1 MLPDEIQPFS
11 HTISDL
17 QVRRVCCKFYTRLL
31 QFVNRTPGARN
42 LYSQGSTGEKVL
54 NCFLPLRLQS
64 KEKWPFLN
72 SNILLSCH
80 PCMRALCRSSRVRLF
95 VTPWIAAL
103 QAPLSM
109 EVFRA
114 RILGRVA
121 MPSCRASSRPRISH
135 GSSTAGRFFTA
146 EPAGEPTMSYTRT
159 QKAMSVHC
167 SFSTRPHGTV
177 SCLTYSSLQPF
188 LFCFCL
194 ENIQSFLPSLHAV
207 TSIPNPIVL
216 PNALPSE

>member
-1 MLPDEIQPFS
+1 MAFPQQQHSLVMSPMHACTLSFQSCPTLCDPM
-11 HTISDL
+11 D
-17 QVRRVCCKFYTRLL
+17 CGP
-31 QFVNRTPGARN
+31 PG
-42 LYSQGSTGEKVL
+42 SPVHGS
-54 NCFLPLRLQS
+54 
-64 KEKWPFLN
+64 
-72 SNILLSCH
+72 
-80 PCMRALCRSSRVRLF
+80 
-95 VTPWIAAL
+95 
-103 QAPLSM
+103 
-109 EVFRA
+109 FRA

>member
-80 PCMRALCRSSRVRLF
+80 PCMRARCRSSRVRLF

-109 EVFRA
+109 EVFGQEYWDGLPCPPA
-114 RILGRVA
+114 GHLPDPGSPTA
-121 MPSCRASSRPRISH
+121 PAPQADSLLLSQQGSPSCHTHARKRLCP
-135 GSSTAGRFFTA
+135 ST
-146 EPAGEPTMSYTRT
+146 
-159 QKAMSVHC
+159 VH
-167 SFSTRPHGTV
+167 F
-177 SCLTYSSLQPF
+177 LQDHMAQF
-188 LFCFCL
+188 
-194 ENIQSFLPSLHAV
+194 HV
-207 TSIPNPIVL
+207 
-216 PNALPSE
+216 